1 MFPCK
6 RNYLQISVRKFNLDE
21 IKNQTISLVMNII
34 KLFSSLNSLLI
45 KEIVDSCQAVDIE
58 KNTEV
63 MREGQYVKMIP
74 LVTKGLVKVFMR
86 YHDKELLLYYIQPG
100 ETCIMSF
107 DACLQNKP
115 SRIYAVTEEDSTVLL
130 LPAENVFRWMKK
142 YPDMNSMFFSQYN
155 SRYNEL
161 IHMISDILF
170 ENMDSRLQKYLKTK
184 TEVLK
189 KNPLKISHKQI
200 ANDLGT
206 AREVISRVVKKL
218 ENEGK
223 LRQLTNGIEVF

>member
-1 MFPCK
+1 
-6 RNYLQISVRKFNLDE
+6 
-21 IKNQTISLVMNII
+21 MNVTKI
-34 KLFSSLNSLLI
+34 LSGLNSELI
-45 KEIVDSCQAVDIE
+45 KEIANNCQSVDID

-74 LVTKGLVKVFMR
+74 IVTKGLVKVYMR
-86 YHDKELLLYYIQPG
+86 HDDKELLLYYIQPS

-115 SRIYAVTEEDSTVLL
+115 SRVYASTEEDSSILL
-130 LPAENVFRWMKK
+130 LPADSVFKWMKK
-142 YPDMNSMFFSQYN
+142 YPDMNSLFFSQYN

-161 IHMISDILF
+161 ILMISEILF
-170 ENMDSRLQKYLKTK
+170 DNLDSRLQKYLKTK
-184 TEVLK
+184 VEILK

-206 AREVISRVVKKL
+206 AREVVSRVMKKL
-218 ENEGK
+218 ENDGK
-223 LRQLTNGIEVF
+223 VKQLADGIEVL